1 MAACDVPAVLA
12 GCPVQVG
19 GTGRS
24 RDVDVSLGETV
35 VSLSETICLPQKE
48 QNGALRVWLPQKGQL
63 IEPAPIR
70 VSTSSMVNSA
80 SASVGLT
87 VTFGSNLSLDI

>member
-1 MAACDVPAVLA
+1 MAACDVPAALA
-12 GCPVQVG
+12 VWPVQSG
-19 GTGRS
+19 AK
-24 RDVDVSLGETV
+24 RDRGDPAVSLGETV